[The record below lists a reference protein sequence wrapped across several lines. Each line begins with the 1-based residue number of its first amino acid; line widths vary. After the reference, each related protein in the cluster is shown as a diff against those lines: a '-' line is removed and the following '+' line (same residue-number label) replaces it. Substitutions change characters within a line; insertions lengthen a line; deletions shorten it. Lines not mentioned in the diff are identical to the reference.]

1 LQTLFPPTSQNALK
15 IGPRPAI
22 RVSRPYLDGSQRRIR
37 ALFSTYIF
45 RQPNPAAGRW
55 HPFMTS
61 KLEESTMGSALG
73 SAFFLAA
80 SDAQIN
86 LNWPAAIVALLAGA
100 AISWWLRGR
109 KIASFAQ
116 SSMRES
122 EPVDFRTDP
131 LTGLPN
137 RTAFCEDVRRRLC
150 ELQRHGNR
158 LSMAMVRLDNLD
170 ELLARYGAPTRDHVL
185 RSASRFLNF
194 SVREMDVVARFSDE
208 AFVILLPGTAL
219 MQAAGAGARLRAA
232 IENCQMNVT
241 AVPLHLTASF
251 GVSEAHPGEELGNFL
266 ARAEAAQRASTVAG
280 GNAVH
285 FHTGT
290 SIAVFSRLPQ
300 GPKTAQGSED
310 DLDLSCETAA
320 R

>member
-1 LQTLFPPTSQNALK
+1 
-15 IGPRPAI
+15 
-22 RVSRPYLDGSQRRIR
+22 
-37 ALFSTYIF
+37 
-45 RQPNPAAGRW
+45 
-55 HPFMTS
+55 
-61 KLEESTMGSALG
+61 MGSALD
-73 SAFFLAA
+73 SVLFLATAA
-80 SDAQIN
+80 SP
-86 LNWPAAIVALLAGA
+86 NWPAVIVALLAGA
-100 AISWWLRGR
+100 SVSWWLRGR
-109 KIASFAQ
+109 KIASLAQ
-116 SSMRES
+116 SSARDS
-122 EPVDFRTDP
+122 DQADFRTDP

-137 RTAFCEDVRRRLC
+137 RTAFCEDVRRRLS

-158 LSMAMVRLDNLD
+158 LSLAMVRLDNLD
-170 ELLARYGAPTRDHVL
+170 ELVARYGAQTRDDVL

-208 AFVILLPGTAL
+208 AFAILLPRTAL

-232 IENCQMNVT
+232 IENCQVNVT

-251 GVSEAHPGEELGNFL
+251 GVSEAHPGEEIGNFL

-290 SIAVFSRLPQ
+290 SIAVFSRPPQ
-300 GPKTAQGSED
+300 EPKTTQGSDGALEVP
-310 DLDLSCETAA
+310 CETGA